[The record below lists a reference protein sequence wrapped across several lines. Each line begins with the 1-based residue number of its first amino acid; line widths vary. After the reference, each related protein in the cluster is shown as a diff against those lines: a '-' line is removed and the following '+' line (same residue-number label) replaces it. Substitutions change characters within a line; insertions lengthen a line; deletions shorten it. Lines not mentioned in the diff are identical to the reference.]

1 MWEDEM
7 YSEIKVGD
15 TVWYEDSSGA
25 TSKGRAMMRGPAGWV
40 CDFGNGQPV
49 VVNEGYNYLG
59 HSKGKKRQP
68 DHLGNF
74 LNG

>member
-40 CDFGNGQPV
+40 IKSQYRGTPQV
-49 VVNEGYNYLG
+49 VMEDVN
-59 HSKGKKRQP
+59 
-68 DHLGNF
+68 
-74 LNG
+74 